1 MITGDHPITATVVA
15 GELGLDIAPEQ
26 VITGGEWEALSAD
39 ERAEAVLNHIVFSR
53 G

>member
-26 VITGGEWEALSAD
+26 VITSGEWEALSAD
-39 ERAEAVLNHIVFSR
+39 GSAPKQFSITSFSR